1 VISTAREAMKAY
13 HAITIS
19 PDAVAHAIAY
29 AISLNRHPQAK
40 SYRDSA
46 YQEQRDS
53 RFPPATPA

>member
-1 VISTAREAMKAY
+1 MISTAREAMKAY

-19 PDAVAHAIAY
+19 PDAVADAIAY
-29 AISLNRHPQAK
+29 AISLNRRK

-53 RFPPATPA
+53 HFPPATPA